1 MKKLA
6 FIGFGLCVVCMLSSC
21 KSSESAYK
29 KAYEQA
35 KQQEL
40 AEPQTETPVSTASVV
55 TEQTEAKVVE
65 SAPIAVRQER
75 VTVVCGSFG
84 VKANADA
91 LKEQLA
97 AEGYKTLVVEN
108 VEAPAGAARYRV
120 IVGTFDDR
128 ASAAAARDAFKAK
141 YPNRADFQGAWLLYR
156 IK

>member
-1 MKKLA
+1 
-6 FIGFGLCVVCMLSSC
+6 
-21 KSSESAYK
+21 
-29 KAYEQA
+29 
-35 KQQEL
+35 
-40 AEPQTETPVSTASVV
+40 
-55 TEQTEAKVVE
+55 
-65 SAPIAVRQER
+65 
-75 VTVVCGSFG
+75 

-141 YPNRADFQGAWLLYR
+141 YPNRSDFQGAWLLYR